1 MHLQHGGLCV
11 YCFGEANNIAGKHY
25 SIDSLLRCIE
35 QFRKEEYFCI
45 NVSADLAIKIF
56 TFV

>member
-1 MHLQHGGLCV
+1 M

-25 SIDSLLRCIE
+25 SIDSLLGCIE

-45 NVSADLAIKIF
+45 NFSADLAIKIF